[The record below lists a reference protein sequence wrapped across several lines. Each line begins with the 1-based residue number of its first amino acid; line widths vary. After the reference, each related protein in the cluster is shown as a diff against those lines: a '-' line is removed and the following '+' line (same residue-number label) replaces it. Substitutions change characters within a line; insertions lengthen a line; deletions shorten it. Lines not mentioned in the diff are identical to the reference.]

1 MKQETS
7 NTRIIK
13 ADLSKVFNA
22 LSNPDSI
29 VKWQVPGE
37 MTGKIHFF
45 DFTVGGG
52 YSMSLYY
59 PAEEGDI
66 GKTENNEDRFTSK
79 FLAIENNKRIVESVT
94 FESPDEDFA
103 GEMIMEIDLEKA
115 QTGTAVTFTFKN
127 IPKGINPKDNEEGTK
142 SSLEKLARL
151 LE

>member
-7 NTRIIK
+7 NTRVIK
-13 ADLSKVFNA
+13 AELSRVFQA

-29 VKWQVPGE
+29 VKWQVPGD

-45 DFTVGGG
+45 DFSVGGG

-59 PAEEGDI
+59 PANEGI
-66 GKTENNEDRFTSK
+66 GKTESNEDRFTAK
-79 FLAIENNKRIVESVT
+79 FLEIENNKKIVESVT
-94 FESPDEDFA
+94 FETQDKDFG
-103 GEMIMEIDLEKA
+103 GEMLMQIDLKEVE
-115 QTGTAVTFTFKN
+115 TGTAVTFTFKK

-142 SSLEKLARL
+142 SSLEKLAKL

>member
-29 VKWQVPGE
+29 VKWQVAGD

-45 DFTVGGG
+45 DFRIGGG
-52 YSMSLYY
+52 YSMSLFY
-59 PAEEGDI
+59 PSDEGI
-66 GKTENNEDRFTSK
+66 GKTESNEDRFTSK
-79 FLAIENNKRIVESVT
+79 FLEIKNNKKIVQSVT
-94 FESPDEDFA
+94 FESQDKDFG
-103 GEMIMEIDLEKA
+103 GEMLMQIDLEKVE
-115 QTGTAVTFTFKN
+115 TGTEVNFNFKN
-127 IPKGINPKDNEEGTK
+127 IPKGIDPKDNEEGTK
-142 SSLEKLARL
+142 SSLEKLAKL

>member
-13 ADLSKVFNA
+13 ADLSKVFHA

-29 VKWQVPGE
+29 VKWQVPGD

-45 DFTVGGG
+45 DFKVGGS

-59 PAEEGDI
+59 PAKEGSI
-66 GKTENNEDRFTSK
+66 GKTESNEDRFTSK
-79 FLAIENNKRIVESVT
+79 FLEIENNKKIVESVT
-94 FESPDEDFA
+94 FESQDEDFA
-103 GEMIMEIDLEKA
+103 GEMLMQIDLKKVE
-115 QTGTAVTFTFKN
+115 TGTAVTFTFKN

-142 SSLEKLARL
+142 SSLEKLTKI

>member
-13 ADLSKVFNA
+13 AELSKVFQA

-29 VKWQVPGE
+29 VKWQVPGD

-45 DFTVGGG
+45 DFSVGGG

-59 PAEEGDI
+59 PANEGI
-66 GKTENNEDRFTSK
+66 GKTDRNEDRFTSK
-79 FLAIENNKRIVESVT
+79 FLEIENNKKIVESVT
-94 FESPDEDFA
+94 FETQDKDFA
-103 GEMIMEIDLEKA
+103 GEMLMQIDLEKVK
-115 QTGTAVTFTFKN
+115 TGTSVTFTFKN

-142 SSLEKLARL
+142 SSLEKLAKL

>member
-7 NTRIIK
+7 NTSIIK

-29 VKWQVPGE
+29 VKWQVPGD

-45 DFTVGGG
+45 DFRIGGG

-66 GKTENNEDRFTSK
+66 GKTENSEDRFTSK

-115 QTGTAVTFTFKN
+115 ETGTAVTFTFKN

-142 SSLEKLARL
+142 SSLEKLAKL

>member
-13 ADLSKVFNA
+13 ADLPKVFHA

-45 DFTVGGG
+45 DFSVGGG

-59 PAEEGDI
+59 PSNEGI
-66 GKTENNEDRFTSK
+66 GKTESNEDRFTSK
-79 FLAIENNKRIVESVT
+79 FLEIEINKKIVESVK
-94 FESPDEDFA
+94 FETQDKDFE
-103 GEMIMEIDLEKA
+103 GEMLMQIDLEKVE
-115 QTGTAVTFTFKN
+115 TGTSVTFTFKN
-127 IPKGINPKDNEEGTK
+127 IPKGINPKDNEEGTE
-142 SSLEKLARL
+142 SSLEKLAKL

>member
-1 MKQETS
+1 MKQESS

-29 VKWQVPGE
+29 VKLQVAGD
-37 MTGKIHFF
+37 MTGKIHHF
-45 DFTVGGG
+45 DFRVGGG

-59 PAEEGDI
+59 PSDEGI
-66 GKTENNEDRFTSK
+66 GKTESNEDRFTSK
-79 FLAIENNKRIVESVT
+79 FLEIENNKKIVESVT
-94 FESPDEDFA
+94 FESQDKDFA
-103 GEMIMEIDLEKA
+103 GEMVMQIDLKKVEK
-115 QTGTAVTFTFKN
+115 GTSVTFTFKN

-142 SSLEKLARL
+142 SSLEKLAKL

>member
-13 ADLSKVFNA
+13 ADLSDVFDA

-29 VKWQVPGE
+29 VKWQVPGD

-45 DFTVGGG
+45 DFRIGGG

-59 PAEEGDI
+59 PAEEGSI
-66 GKTENNEDRFTSK
+66 GKTESNEDRFTSK
-79 FLAIENNKRIVESVT
+79 FLEIENNKKIVESVT
-94 FESPDEDFA
+94 FESQDKDFA
-103 GEMIMEIDLEKA
+103 GEMLMQIDLEKLETA
-115 QTGTAVTFTFKN
+115 TAVTFTFKN

-142 SSLEKLARL
+142 SSLEKLAKL

>member
-22 LSNPDSI
+22 LSNPYFV

-45 DFTVGGG
+45 DFKIDGG
-52 YSMSLYY
+52 YAMSLYY
-59 PAEEGDI
+59 PANEAI
-66 GKTENNEDRFTSK
+66 GKTDSNEDRFTSK
-79 FLAIENNKRIVESVT
+79 FLEIENNKKIVESVK
-94 FESPDEDFA
+94 FETEDKDLKE
-103 GEMIMEIDLEKA
+103 EMLMQIDLKEVE
-115 QTGTAVTFTFKN
+115 TGTAVTFTFKN

-142 SSLEKLARL
+142 SSLEKLAKL

>member
-13 ADLSKVFNA
+13 ADLSKVFYA

-29 VKWQVPGE
+29 VKWQVPGD

-45 DFTVGGG
+45 DFKVGGG

-59 PAEEGDI
+59 PSEEGSI
-66 GKTENNEDRFTSK
+66 GKTESNEDRFTSK
-79 FLAIENNKRIVESVT
+79 FLEIENNKKIVQSVI
-94 FESPDEDFA
+94 FESQEKDFA
-103 GEMIMEIDLEKA
+103 GEMLMQIDLKKVE
-115 QTGTAVTFTFKN
+115 TGTSVTFTFKN

-142 SSLEKLARL
+142 SSLEKLAKL

>member
-13 ADLSKVFNA
+13 ADLSKVFYA
-22 LSNPDSI
+22 LSSPDAI
-29 VKWQVPGE
+29 VKWQVPGD

-45 DFTVGGG
+45 DFKVGGG

-59 PAEEGDI
+59 PADEGI

-79 FLAIENNKRIVESVT
+79 FLEIENNKKIVESVT
-94 FESPDEDFA
+94 FESQDEDFA
-103 GEMIMEIDLEKA
+103 GEMLMQIDLKKVE
-115 QTGTAVTFTFKN
+115 TGTAVTFTFKN

-142 SSLEKLARL
+142 SSLEKLTKL